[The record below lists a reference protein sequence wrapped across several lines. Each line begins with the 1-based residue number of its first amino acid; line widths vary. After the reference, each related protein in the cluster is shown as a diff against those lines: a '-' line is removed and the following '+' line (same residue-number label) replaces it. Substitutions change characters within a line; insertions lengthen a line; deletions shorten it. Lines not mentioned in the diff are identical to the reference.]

1 MGFCWKPINKLTS
14 CILLIKWH
22 FLHYG
27 TKWHETQTS
36 EFIHSTVS
44 KQISMYLKA
53 LCCLNTFVRKEQ
65 YCVFVFLLLLAHLP
79 SLLFLRFYLFFRLLS
94 FHLLLPLVLAPVA
107 LAWTV
112 PPTWAACQ
120 REKHT
125 CSGFTCGGMADRHS
139 RSLWE
144 SHLELKIALCLR
156 REGSWKVYSEREIET
171 LGLFLSHAS
180 VCGNPR
186 RDFLVKTLLPFF
198 KNQIYW
204 SIFTCVRLPWCL
216 NSSFSWTKNKIKA
229 VYCAASLVNTPSLSD
244 RDRFNFWDNL
254 QHLPSKLAAG

>member
-1 MGFCWKPINKLTS
+1 MLFKYICKKRTVLCFCI
-14 CILLIKWH
+14 
-22 FLHYG
+22 
-27 TKWHETQTS
+27 
-36 EFIHSTVS
+36 STVTC
-44 KQISMYLKA
+44 ISTLTP
-53 LCCLNTFVRKEQ
+53 LPP
-65 YCVFVFLLLLAHLP
+65 LLP
-79 SLLFLRFYLFFRLLS
+79 FFRLLS
-94 FHLLLPLVLAPVA
+94 FHLLLPLVLAPAA
-107 LAWTV
+107 LAWTA

-139 RSLWE
+139 RSLSE

-171 LGLFLSHAS
+171 SGLFLSHAS

-229 VYCAASLVNTPSLSD
+229 LYCAASLVNTPTHLHFQTGTGSTFGIIYSTFPPNMLLARKGSKYEAAVC
-244 RDRFNFWDNL
+244 NFPVL
-254 QHLPSKLAAG
+254 LP